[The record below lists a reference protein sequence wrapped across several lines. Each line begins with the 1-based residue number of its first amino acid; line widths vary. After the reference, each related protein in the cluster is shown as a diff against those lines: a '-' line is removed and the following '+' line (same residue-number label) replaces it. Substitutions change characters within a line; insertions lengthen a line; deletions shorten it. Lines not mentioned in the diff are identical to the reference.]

1 MQHWP
6 ADISFWRIMKQ
17 PLHMQSNRVYR
28 RGPRVVTSRGRDPS
42 MSSSETQVMS
52 QLTVKNIIGPCGGTY
67 EDRLKV
73 FHAFRHLLEDSQ
85 HIKLDFDGMKV
96 ASASFF
102 NGVIGTLLPQYD
114 YDPSKLPVSFH
125 NFSRNHQFVFDRTV
139 ASIARHDE
147 ILREQD
153 THRTGTL
160 T

>member
-1 MQHWP
+1 
-6 ADISFWRIMKQ
+6 
-17 PLHMQSNRVYR
+17 
-28 RGPRVVTSRGRDPS
+28 
-42 MSSSETQVMS
+42 MSSSETQGTS
-52 QLTVKNIIGPCGGTY
+52 KLTVKNIIGPYGGTY
-67 EDRLKV
+67 EDGIKV

-85 HIKLDFDGMKV
+85 HIELDFDGMKA
-96 ASASFF
+96 ASSSFF

-114 YDPSKLPVSFH
+114 YDPSKLPVSFR
-125 NFSRNHQFVFDRTV
+125 NFSRNNQFVFDHTV